1 MKFNKKI
8 VLAMASLGLVA
19 TMAIGGTLAYFT
31 DSDSKE
37 NVITMGKV
45 DISLVETS
53 KSDKHEDIENGIKYT
68 EVMPGDQLSKD
79 VDVVVEEG
87 SRDAYI
93 AVKIDIVGHF
103 TENDKAVVA
112 PTVDVKEDWAKVAEG
127 FYVYKGTEEAVVAKA
142 VSAKSVI
149 EVFDSVSV
157 PTEWTQSHDFD
168 IEITAYAVQ
177 AENVDATTAASELKK
192 LAGIVV
198 DTPVVE

>member
-1 MKFNKKI
+1 MKFNEKI

-19 TMAIGGTLAYFT
+19 TMAIGGTLAYFN

-45 DISLVETS
+45 DISLVEES
-53 KSDKHEDIENGIKYT
+53 DSEKSEVSDNGIKYS

-93 AVKIDIVGHF
+93 AVKIDITG
-103 TENDKAVVA
+103 VA
-112 PTVDVKEDWAKVAEG
+112 EDVELPALDVKEGWVLEDG
-127 FYVYKGTEEAVVAKA
+127 LYIYSDT
-142 VSAKSVI
+142 VSAEDVI
-149 EVFDSVSV
+149 DVFDVVSV
-157 PTEWTQSHDFD
+157 PAAWTTAYDFTID
-168 IEITAYAVQ
+168 ITAYAVQ

>member
-93 AVKIDIVGHF
+93 AVKIDITGI
-103 TENDKAVVA
+103 EEDVA
-112 PTVDVKEDWAKVAEG
+112 LPELDVKKGWELKEG
-127 FYVYKGTEEAVVAKA
+127 LFIYSEV
-142 VSAKSVI
+142 VSAGDVI
-149 EVFDSVSV
+149 NVFDVVSV
-157 PTEWTQSHDFD
+157 PAAWEEAYDFN
-168 IEITAYAVQ
+168 IEITAYAIQ
-177 AENVDATTAASELKK
+177 ADHVDETSATSELKK
-192 LAGIVV
+192 LAGM
-198 DTPVVE
+198 